1 MSRRTAIKPN
11 HRFVLHIPNSLRKEI
26 EDWVNKMGITFAEFG
41 RDAFE
46 SYLRNKRKEE
56 RDAQLAETCRLFE
69 RKSNSVLNEWAGVE
83 AETWPA

>member
-1 MSRRTAIKPN
+1 MSRRPVVKPN
-11 HRFVLHIPNSLRKEI
+11 HRFVLYILNSLRKEI
-26 EDWVNKMGITFAEFG
+26 ENWVNKMGITFTEFG

-46 SYLRNKRKEE
+46 LYLSNKRKEE

-69 RKSNSVLNEWAGVE
+69 RKNNTVLNEWTGVE